1 MPTPTAAPPEI
12 TTLSTMPPLPPI
24 QPADQ
29 GPLTPAINN
38 AGADDTESA
47 QRIAAA
53 HPLVA
58 RNGRCDFSEPLSV
71 ECARLKS
78 GWKEKGTRLVV
89 SLQNPTTNLSKENVH
104 NFFCTVLKLRPVCYQ
119 RQVFIDTRH

>member
-24 QPADQ
+24 PPADQ

-38 AGADDTESA
+38 AGADDTKSA

-89 SLQNPTTNLSKENVH
+89 NLPNPTTNPPQKETPRPI
-104 NFFCTVLKLRPVCYQ
+104 CQKKPPRKIKCVLYY
-119 RQVFIDTRH
+119 

>member
-89 SLQNPTTNLSKENVH
+89 NLPNPTTNPPQKETPRPI
-104 NFFCTVLKLRPVCYQ
+104 CQKKPPRKIKCVLYY
-119 RQVFIDTRH
+119 